1 MLKSNPAVFFIEDVP
16 SNWIFESYLNLNEKL
31 TGQSIKIHSIFKAEK
46 TPSMCIYYSDA
57 DKMYKYKDFSTD
69 KSGNGAGLVSD
80 MFNISYAGACSKI
93 MDDYN
98 LYLSKGDLSNDDQIR
113 KHIIPTPKYK
123 ITEFVTRG
131 WNNIDA
137 AYWLQFGIGSDVL
150 KHYGVVPLQEYT
162 MCRQYSDGKEE
173 VIKIARLNV
182 YGYFNKQGDL
192 CKVYQPMQKNKKFI
206 KVNDYIQ
213 GSDQLTETNK
223 YLVICSSLKDVMALK
238 AMKFNNIDAIAPD
251 SENSRIPKEIM
262 SAYLERYT
270 TVCTM
275 FDDDVAGIKSMQKY
289 KDDYGIE
296 SIHLQMSKDLSDSI
310 RDYGISNVKIVLHPI
325 LKKVLTPKSLKH
337 E

>member
-1 MLKSNPAVFFIEDVP
+1 
-16 SNWIFESYLNLNEKL
+16 
-31 TGQSIKIHSIFKAEK
+31 
-46 TPSMCIYYSDA
+46 
-57 DKMYKYKDFSTD
+57 
-69 KSGNGAGLVSD
+69 
-80 MFNISYAGACSKI
+80 
-93 MDDYN
+93 
-98 LYLSKGDLSNDDQIR
+98 
-113 KHIIPTPKYK
+113 
-123 ITEFVTRG
+123 
-131 WNNIDA
+131 
-137 AYWLQFGIGSDVL
+137 
-150 KHYGVVPLQEYT
+150 
-162 MCRQYSDGKEE
+162 
-173 VIKIARLNV
+173 
-182 YGYFNKQGDL
+182 
-192 CKVYQPMQKNKKFI
+192 MQKNKKFI

-213 GSDQLTETNK
+213 GSNQLTETNK

-238 AMKFNNIDAIAPD
+238 AMKFNNIDAVAPD